1 MHGSNDW
8 IQVFAGAISTI
19 IAAVAVS
26 HKTNRADYQS
36 ILKEKDTLITQL
48 KTEKGEIKEYYQTE
62 RDKRILTEAKLE
74 KLNVKFNDLKAK
86 YDILKAKCDET
97 EKQDR
102 KSVV

>member
-1 MHGSNDW
+1 MHGSNNW

-62 RDKRILTEAKLE
+62 RDKRIEAELKLE

-86 YDILKAKCDET
+86 YDILKAKFDET
-97 EKQDR
+97 EKHQ
-102 KSVV
+102 

>member
-62 RDKRILTEAKLE
+62 RDKRIEAELKLE

-86 YDILKAKCDET
+86 YDILKAKFDET
-97 EKQDR
+97 EKHQ
-102 KSVV
+102 

>member
-1 MHGSNDW
+1 MHSSNEW

-19 IAAVAVS
+19 IAAIAVS

-48 KTEKGEIKEYYQTE
+48 KIEKGEIKEYYHTE
-62 RDKRILTEAKLE
+62 RDKRIEAELKLE

-97 EKQDR
+97 KKHQ
-102 KSVV
+102 

>member
-62 RDKRILTEAKLE
+62 RDKRIVTEAKLE

-86 YDILKAKCDET
+86 YDILKAKCDEI
-97 EKQDR
+97 EKHQ
-102 KSVV
+102 

>member
-62 RDKRILTEAKLE
+62 RDKRIESELKLE

-86 YDILKAKCDET
+86 YDILKAKFDET
-97 EKQDR
+97 EKHQ
-102 KSVV
+102 

>member
-62 RDKRILTEAKLE
+62 RDKRIVTEAKLE

-86 YDILKAKCDET
+86 YDILKAKFDET
-97 EKQDR
+97 GKHQ
-102 KSVV
+102 

>member
-1 MHGSNDW
+1 LHGSNDW

-62 RDKRILTEAKLE
+62 RDKRIEAELKLE

-86 YDILKAKCDET
+86 YDILKAKFDET
-97 EKQDR
+97 EKHQ
-102 KSVV
+102 

>member
-1 MHGSNDW
+1 M
-8 IQVFAGAISTI
+8 FAGAISTI

-62 RDKRILTEAKLE
+62 RDKRIATEAKLE

-97 EKQDR
+97 EKHQ
-102 KSVV
+102 

>member
-97 EKQDR
+97 EKHQ
-102 KSVV
+102 